1 MRNPFK
7 KKTDRLII
15 ISENDFHSRL
25 LPVDYHVKTVLNDSG
40 SITSIIKQGKLIEG
54 NNQTSRSE
62 NLELPINQARR
73 ALPMSFLES
82 LEYLILSNMP
92 L

>member
-62 NLELPINQARR
+62 NLELPIIAVISSG
-73 ALPMSFLES
+73 MSFMIEKAR
-82 LEYLILSNMP
+82 N
-92 L
+92 

>member
-25 LPVDYHVKTVLNDSG
+25 LPVDYHVKTVFNDSG
-40 SITSIIKQGKLIEG
+40 SITSIIKQGKFIEG
-54 NNQTSRSE
+54 NNQASRSE
-62 NLELPINQARR
+62 NLKLPIIAVISSN
-73 ALPMSFLES
+73 MSFMIEKATS
-82 LEYLILSNMP
+82 
-92 L
+92 